1 MNRPNWKNDDGR
13 MLEDNY
19 MGMKMAVA
27 RTTMNR
33 INRPNWKN
41 STIVNFQRF
50 GSLVR
55 STVLFKG
62 LVQFRFMVQQ

>member
-1 MNRPNWKNDDGR
+1 MNRPNWKNGDGR

-27 RTTMNR
+27 RTIMNR

-62 LVQFRFMVQQ
+62 LVQFN

>member
-1 MNRPNWKNDDGR
+1 MTKTDKNIQRRMNHPNWKNDDGR

-33 INRPNWKN
+33 I
-41 STIVNFQRF
+41 
-50 GSLVR
+50 
-55 STVLFKG
+55 G
-62 LVQFRFMVQQ
+62 LIGKIQP